1 MDWKAFQSC
10 QDWVHSLHHTTK
22 RINVGPW
29 ITVGHGKF
37 GRKLWKNEKI
47 YIFDFFILK
56 SINVRAFNKTVG
68 PRKKSRINKPTSF
81 PESRVT
87 NLALF
92 KCFFVGK
99 QKKGLYLCTW

>member
-1 MDWKAFQSC
+1 M
-10 QDWVHSLHHTTK
+10 
-22 RINVGPW
+22 N
-29 ITVGHGKF
+29 
-37 GRKLWKNEKI
+37 GRAL
-47 YIFDFFILK
+47 
-56 SINVRAFNKTVG
+56 NKTVG

-92 KCFFVGK
+92 KCYFVGK